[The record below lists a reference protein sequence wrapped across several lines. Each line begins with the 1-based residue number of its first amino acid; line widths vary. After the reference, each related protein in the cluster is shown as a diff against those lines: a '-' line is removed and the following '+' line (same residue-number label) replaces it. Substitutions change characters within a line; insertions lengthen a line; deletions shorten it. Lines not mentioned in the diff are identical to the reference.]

1 MKNDTQSIL
10 ASLVDRLAT
19 IKAQQADLAAE
30 EKTIKETLIN
40 AGVDRVDGTLH
51 KATIVNVSGRTVTD
65 WQTIAQKFDP
75 SRQLV
80 QAHTTVSAGY
90 VAVKLFSRG

>member
-1 MKNDTQSIL
+1 MKNDSQTIL

-19 IKAQQADLAAE
+19 IKAAQSDLAAE

-40 AGVDRVDGTLH
+40 AGLDRVDGTLH

-65 WQTIAQKFDP
+65 WQTIAQKFEP
-75 SRQLV
+75 SRQLI
-80 QAHTTVSAGY
+80 QAHTTQSAGY